1 MPKID
6 FEGIAPSTGFTP
18 LPSGYAGFKWK
29 STVAANPDLIPNAE
43 AVLQSGTD
51 VGLLGFDGKAKMR
64 SKSGDFDLVE
74 GHFTSLLSGGS
85 TLKVK
90 AVDDGVRVGK
100 AKIDLTDSDQLFAFG
115 AQFSSIDK
123 VIFSRGSA
131 WTDDLEVSFGAAVRS
146 SADDPWG

>member
-1 MPKID
+1 MSVID
-6 FEGIAPSTGFTP
+6 FEGVAPATGFAP

-29 STVAANPDLIPNAE
+29 SVVAANPDFIPNAE

-64 SKSGDFDLVE
+64 SKSGDFDLVD

-85 TLKVK
+85 TMKVK
-90 AVDDGVRVGK
+90 AFDDGVRVGK
-100 AKIDLTDSDQLFAFG
+100 ARIDLTDSDQLFTFG

-123 VIFSRGSA
+123 VVFSKASA
-131 WTDDLEVSFGAAVRS
+131 WTDDLDVSFASPARAGG
-146 SADDPWG
+146 DDPWA